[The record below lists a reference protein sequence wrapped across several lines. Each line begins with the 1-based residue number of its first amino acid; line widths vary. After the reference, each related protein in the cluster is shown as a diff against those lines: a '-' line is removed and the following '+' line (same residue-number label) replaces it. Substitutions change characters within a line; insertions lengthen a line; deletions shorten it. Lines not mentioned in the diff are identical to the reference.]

1 MSWAS
6 WDEIDDERL
15 IGGGGLEAAA
25 AAEAAAMEAADVATI
40 PLVLALWEEILLLK
54 MVPLL
59 GLLVAIPTRDGEE
72 NFLHYVFRV
81 KS

>member
-25 AAEAAAMEAADVATI
+25 EAAAMVAADVATI

-59 GLLVAIPTRDGEE
+59 GLLVAIPTRDEEE

>member
-1 MSWAS
+1 MV
-6 WDEIDDERL
+6 
-15 IGGGGLEAAA
+15 
-25 AAEAAAMEAADVATI
+25 AADVATI
-40 PLVLALWEEILLLK
+40 PLVLALWEDILLLK

-59 GLLVAIPTRDGEE
+59 GLLVAIPTRDEEE